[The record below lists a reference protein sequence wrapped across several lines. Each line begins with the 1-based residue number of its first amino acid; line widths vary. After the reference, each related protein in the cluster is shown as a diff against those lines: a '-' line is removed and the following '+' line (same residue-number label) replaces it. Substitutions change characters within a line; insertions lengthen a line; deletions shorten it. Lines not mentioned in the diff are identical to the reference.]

1 MGSRICMAFIAAAA
15 ATVAVP
21 AHAADLLP
29 RHPAPLAL
37 EPLPAAPVGM
47 TWTGFYIGG
56 NLGAAFNSND
66 LEHQGSERRAGPV
79 AEVLS

>member
-1 MGSRICMAFIAAAA
+1 MGRRICMAFIAAAA

-29 RHPAPLAL
+29 RHPAPLAV

-66 LEHQGSERRAGPV
+66 LSIKDLSE
-79 AEVLS
+79 EQDLSLRSSN